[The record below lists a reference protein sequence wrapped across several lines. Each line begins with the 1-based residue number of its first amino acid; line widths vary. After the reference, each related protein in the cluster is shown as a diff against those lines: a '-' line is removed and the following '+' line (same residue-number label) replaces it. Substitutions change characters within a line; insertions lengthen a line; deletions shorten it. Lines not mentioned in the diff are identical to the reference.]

1 MAQSQWQPGMGAGFE
16 ALEADHRH
24 LIALLNRLRD
34 RIAADDDPAIIQALL
49 DDVVHYAGYY
59 FRREEAA
66 MRRLGYPR
74 LAAHHRLHEAIAA
87 RLAMFHSAYH
97 WSPED
102 FDMAEFS
109 EFLTDWLLAHVLCED
124 LQLQPFAEDHGAV
137 HAV

>member
-1 MAQSQWQPGMGAGFE
+1 MELLHRQQNRGLGFE
-16 ALEADHRH
+16 AIDADHQH

-34 RIAADDDPAIIQALL
+34 QTEADDDRASVQSAL
-49 DDVVHYAGYY
+49 DDLIHYADYH
-59 FRREEAA
+59 FRREELA

-74 LAAHHRLHEAIAA
+74 LAAHRRLHQGIAA
-87 RLAMFHSAYH
+87 RLAMFHSAFH

-124 LQLQPFAEDHGAV
+124 LQLKLYAEERGGA
-137 HAV
+137 HAA